1 MNYGELKTQF
11 EGLLK
16 RRDLTTTQRDTWLQ
30 QAISRIQR
38 KLRVPAMERP
48 GSYTTDSSGAISIPD
63 DLVQLKAITVDATPT
78 DLSARTLQEVL
89 QTRKDLVGYP
99 PTMYCRRDGNY
110 LLAPFPAVGTV
121 VTVDYY
127 AELNA
132 LTLDTDTNWL
142 TDIAPDVI
150 VYGAL
155 SLACDWFIDKRGA
168 TFEQRFVQFA
178 QELQDQ
184 GDLDELNNARMA
196 PAHTYPEDC

>member
-16 RRDLTTTQRDTWLQ
+16 RRDLTSTQRDAWIQ

-38 KLRVPAMERP
+38 KLRVPSMERS
-48 GSYTTDSSGAISIPD
+48 GNYTTDSSGEISIPD
-63 DLVQLKAITVDATPT
+63 DLVQLKSITVDATPT

-89 QTRKDLVGYP
+89 QTRKNLVGYP
-99 PTMYCRRDGNY
+99 PTMYCRRDGSY

-127 AELNA
+127 AELGA
-132 LTLDTDTNWL
+132 LVADTDSNWL
-142 TDIAPDVI
+142 SDIAPDVI
-150 VYGAL
+150 IYGAL
-155 SLACDWFIDKRGA
+155 SLACDWFIDKRA
-168 TFEQRFVQFA
+168 DRFEQRFEQFA

-184 GDLDELNNARMA
+184 GDLDELNNASMA
-196 PAHTYPEDC
+196 PAHAYPEDC